1 MNKISNRKKD
11 IGFTDVTRPTALV
24 TGITGQ
30 CGSYLVELLLE
41 KKYNVVGI
49 RRRTATLN
57 TQNIEHLNDNPN
69 FIQEWGDLNDSYSL
83 FKIVTKYKPQF
94 IFNAAA
100 QSHVAVSFEVPEETL
115 NITGMGVMKLLNV
128 MKEVV
133 PDAKFFQ
140 FSSSE
145 MFGTNAEIP
154 QRENSPMMPAS
165 PYACSKLFAH
175 HLCRNYREAY
185 GLNIV
190 CGIIFN
196 NEGPRRG
203 ETFVTRKITQ
213 AAARIKLGKQEKLF
227 LGNLEA
233 KRDWGYTPEYMDAII
248 KLMETD
254 VPPDDYII
262 ATGETHTVREF
273 LEEVF
278 NVAGL
283 KIEDHVVI
291 NPNLYRPQ
299 EVPILCGDSTKLQKT
314 INWYPKTKMKELAK
328 IMYASDF
335 ESELGL

>member
-1 MNKISNRKKD
+1 MNNMSNRKKD
-11 IGFTDVTRPTALV
+11 VGFIETNKPTALV

-30 CGSYLVELLLE
+30 CGSYLVEQLLE

-49 RRRTATLN
+49 RRRSATLN
-57 TQNIEHLNDNPN
+57 TQNIEHLHEHPN

-83 FKIVTKYKPQF
+83 FRIVSKYKPQF
-94 IFNAAA
+94 IYNAAA

-115 NITGMGVMKLLNV
+115 NVTGMGVLKLLNV

-133 PDAKFFQ
+133 PHAKFFQ

-145 MFGTNAEIP
+145 MFGTNDNIP
-154 QRENSPMMPAS
+154 QTESSPMLPAS

-185 GLNIV
+185 NLNIV
-190 CGIIFN
+190 CGIVFN

-213 AAARIKLGKQEKLF
+213 AAARIKLGKQEKLH
-227 LGNLEA
+227 LGNLDA

-248 KLMETD
+248 KLMESSAS
-254 VPPDDYII
+254 PDDYII

-278 NVAGL
+278 RIAGL
-283 KIEDHVVI
+283 KVEEHVVI

-299 EVPILCGDSTKLQKT
+299 EVPVLCGDNSKLRK
-314 INWYPKTKMKELAK
+314 IIDWKPKVKFKELCQ
-328 IMYASDF
+328 IMYNADF
-335 ESELGL
+335 EAELGL